1 MSRSEVARVIHEQ
14 PKFAPLPVHI
24 FIPWNTNADIEPMA
38 FSAGNWQVSDTKVT
52 YLLGSARPGE
62 AGNIILYGHN
72 KREILGNIRV
82 LVGGEK
88 ITLTTADNKQHV
100 YVVDYAKQ
108 VSPSDVTLLGSTN
121 TETLTMYTCAG
132 IWDSQRY
139 IVRAIPMQ

>member
-1 MSRSEVARVIHEQ
+1 VIHEQ
-14 PKFAPLPVHI
+14 PKFAPLPSHI
-24 FIPWNTNADIEPMA
+24 FIPWNTNVDIEPMA

-82 LVGGEK
+82 LKGGEK
-88 ITLTTADNKQHV
+88 ITITTADNKLHI

-108 VSPSDVTLLGSTN
+108 VSPSDVTLLGATN

-139 IVRAIPMQ
+139 IVRAIPIQ